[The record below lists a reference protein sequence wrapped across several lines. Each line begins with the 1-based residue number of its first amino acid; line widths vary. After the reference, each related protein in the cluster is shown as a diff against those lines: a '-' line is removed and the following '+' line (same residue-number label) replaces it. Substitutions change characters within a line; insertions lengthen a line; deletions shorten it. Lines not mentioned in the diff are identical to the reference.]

1 MTVRSIAISAAC
13 ACVVSAW
20 ASAQSIN
27 IRFGAAASAPSAT
40 YAAAGE
46 AGVWNTFQV
55 PPAAVRQPL
64 VDLTGAPVGAQFY
77 QIGNASILS
86 YDNPNTS
93 GEDEKLLDSMILST
107 NSPTDGC
114 FWVEGLTLG
123 TYEVTIYAM
132 TPDNAALQ
140 NRTRVDN
147 GSPGPVMVG
156 GAWPGHHQAGV
167 TFARFTVTTYDGVIA
182 FHDGLA
188 GSALQS
194 GMNGVQLEYLPP
206 GGARAVNYGVGCLGF
221 APLCLSA
228 SARPVQGTTINLVT
242 TNIPATAV
250 LSANVLSFTSH
261 DPGIDLTPTM
271 PGCFRY
277 LDLDYAFLLTG
288 AGSTASMPLGPFPIG
303 ASWLGVT
310 IFSQSVSLVPGV
322 NPTGAISSN
331 GTILQIGSL

>member
-1 MTVRSIAISAAC
+1 MTLRSIAISSASIFVAC
-13 ACVVSAW
+13 AS

-27 IRFGAAASAPSAT
+27 IRFGAATSTPSAT
-40 YAAAGE
+40 YAAAGQ

-55 PPAAVRQPL
+55 PPAAVRLPL
-64 VDLTGAPVGAQFY
+64 VDLTGAPTSAQFY

-93 GEDEKLLDSMILST
+93 GEDQQLLDSMILST

-123 TYEVTIYAM
+123 AYEVTIYAM
-132 TPDNAALQ
+132 TPDNPALL

-206 GGARAVNYGVGCLGF
+206 GGARAINYGVGCLGF
-221 APLCLSA
+221 APLTLSA
-228 SARPVQGTTINLVT
+228 SARPVQGTIIDLVT
-242 TNIPATAV
+242 TNIPATTV

-261 DPGIDLTPTM
+261 DPGIDLSPAM

-277 LDLDYAFLLTG
+277 LDLDYVFVMSG
-288 AGSTASMPLGPFPIG
+288 AGSTSSMPLGPFPVG
-303 ASWLGVT
+303 ASWLGVM
-310 IFSQSVSLVPGV
+310 IFCQSVSLVPGV

-331 GTILQIGSL
+331 GTILLIGSV

>member
-1 MTVRSIAISAAC
+1 MSVRSIAIWVASVGVAGAA
-13 ACVVSAW
+13 

-27 IRFGAAASAPSAT
+27 IRFGAATSTPSAT
-40 YAAAGE
+40 YAAAGQ
-46 AGVWNTFQV
+46 AGTWNTFQV
-55 PPAAVRQPL
+55 PAAGVRQPL
-64 VDLTGAPVGAQFY
+64 VDVTGTSVAAQFY
-77 QIGNASILS
+77 QIGNASILT

-93 GEDEKLLDSMILST
+93 GDDERLLDSMILST

-123 TYEVTIYAM
+123 PYEVTIYAM
-132 TPDNAALQ
+132 TPDNALLL

-147 GSPGPVMVG
+147 GTPGPVMVG

-188 GSALQS
+188 GGYMQS

-206 GGARAVNYGVGCLGF
+206 DGARAIDYGSGCLGY
-221 APLCLSA
+221 APLTLSA

-250 LSANVLSFTSH
+250 LNANVLSFTQH
-261 DPGIDLTPTM
+261 DPGIDLTPGM

-277 LDLDYAFLLTG
+277 LDLDYVFLIYG
-288 AGSTASMPLGPFPIG
+288 AGSTLSMPLGPFPTG
-303 ASWLGVT
+303 SSWLGT
-310 IFSQSVSLVPGV
+310 SIFCQSVSLVPGV

-331 GTILQIGSL
+331 GTVLLIGSL